1 MLERKEIDVGITS
14 FYANSDRATVADF
27 SPILDYAE

>member
-1 MLERKEIDVGITS
+1 MIERNEVEVGITS